1 MGTEKQQTD
10 QFSKE
15 AVNDLELLLQTDT
28 KLDLDPAFAILSTRE
43 NPGRVVVALSGD
55 FIGVGDESHGRELLH
70 VFVAALCAKATLPD
84 EVVFYHRGVL
94 LLAPGHALH
103 DTLTCLSS
111 HDVQMKA
118 ASESLDYYKIEPTIP
133 QVQSVP
139 MCEITR
145 DILRADKVLRP

>member
-1 MGTEKQQTD
+1 MGTEKKQTD
-10 QFSKE
+10 HFSKD
-15 AVNDLELLLQTDT
+15 AASDLELLLQTDT
-28 KLDLDPAFAILSTRE
+28 QLDLDPAFAILSTRE

-55 FIGVGDESHGRELLH
+55 YIGVGDDPHGRELLH
-70 VFVAALCAKATLPD
+70 IFVAALCAKATLPD